1 MRAQPIPCGVDM
13 MPALADSASATEPD
27 PLRIWIG
34 NLVHGINQT
43 RLLQVLA
50 EGGVQGNNDT
60 TVEALSCL
68 GNL

>member
-1 MRAQPIPCGVDM
+1 MAE
-13 MPALADSASATEPD
+13 PAAGSGPAREPD

-34 NLVHGINQT
+34 NLVHGINQA
-43 RLLQVLA
+43 RLMQVLA